1 MGILD
6 FFSKKK
12 LPSGDPVT
20 QKAGI
25 KLVNKNADKATRMA
39 AADELANIGTPE
51 AVFCLLQRF
60 TMVIGGPTPD
70 EDEKKHVWSIVV
82 NTGKKAVEP
91 IMKFLREKETV
102 GQALE
107 ILKDITR
114 ETNYLDLLLELSE
127 LFDPYYSK
135 YPDKKIQVFREISS
149 FRDARIIDTLKPF
162 LDDDDDDIRMAA
174 LAAITAQD
182 DEETVREI
190 LIQTI
195 IESYERPR
203 IRLMACEAMA
213 SKQLNVKGYRKQIE
227 NVLPD
232 NFYLNKKGQVLYR

>member
-1 MGILD
+1 MSFWD
-6 FFSKKK
+6 VFRKKK
-12 LPSGDPVT
+12 IPPGDPVT
-20 QKAGI
+20 QKAGV
-25 KLVNKNADKATRMA
+25 KLININAEKATRMA
-39 AADELANIGTPE
+39 AADELAEMGTPE

-60 TMVIGGPTPD
+60 TIVIGGPTPD
-70 EDEKKHVWSIVV
+70 EDEKKHVWNIIVNV
-82 NTGKKAVEP
+82 GRTAVEP
-91 IMKFLREKETV
+91 LMKFMREKETV

-107 ILKDITR
+107 ILKEITR

-127 LFDPYYSK
+127 SFDPYYSK

-203 IRLMACEAMA
+203 IRLMACEAMV

-232 NFYLNKKGQVLYR
+232 NFYLNKKGQVLSR